1 MKTNYQE
8 LLRRKAMQYRE
19 DIESQAP
26 ISLTQY
32 RSKLDRQRWLEK
44 LAAIASGKTPP
55 EAA

>member
-19 DIESQAP
+19 DIEAQAP
-26 ISLTQY
+26 ISLTAYKAQ
-32 RSKLDRQRWLEK
+32 RDRQRWLEK